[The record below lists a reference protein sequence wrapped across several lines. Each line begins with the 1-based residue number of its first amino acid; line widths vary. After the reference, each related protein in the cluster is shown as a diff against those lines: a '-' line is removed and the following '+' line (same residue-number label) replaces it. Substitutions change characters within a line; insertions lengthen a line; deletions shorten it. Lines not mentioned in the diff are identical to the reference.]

1 MMITQP
7 SPFDI
12 FQWLPIDVRTAFESE
27 ARVHHVR
34 KGDHIYIE
42 GDPGDAMYRLVSGS
56 VRLSVADAEGRELL
70 YLLFEP
76 GDCFGISSC
85 IDDEPRPHT
94 ARANSALELQ
104 VLGKAA
110 VDRLRTLHRPFDDA
124 IMRLLARHMRM
135 LSQFFAETSLKSLR
149 ERVAGRLLSTARSFG
164 VNTPEGISLS
174 IELPQSELA
183 FMVGGSRQSIN
194 KTLQRFRDE
203 GVIEINHGKVI
214 ITNIDG
220 LRSAAGCPPSAP
232 MAEI

>member
-1 MMITQP
+1 MWTITEP

-12 FQWLPIDVRTAFESE
+12 YQWLPLDVRAAFESE
-27 ARVHHVR
+27 AREHHFH
-34 KGDHIYIE
+34 KGDHVYIE
-42 GDPGDAMYRLVSGS
+42 GDPGDAMYRLKSGS
-56 VRLSVADAEGRELL
+56 VRLSVADADGRELL

-94 ARANSALELQ
+94 ARANSDIELQ
-104 VLGKAA
+104 VLSKAA

-149 ERVAGRLLSTARSFG
+149 ERVASRLLSTARSFG
-164 VNTPEGISLS
+164 LKGPGGIVLS
-174 IELPQSELA
+174 IDLSQSELA
-183 FMVGGSRQSIN
+183 FMVGSSRQSIN

-203 GVIEINHGKVI
+203 ELIEIDHGKVI
-214 ITNIDG
+214 ITDLDR
-220 LRSAAGCPPSAP
+220 LRSVAGH
-232 MAEI
+232 